1 MIRVLCIH
9 NSKRPKGTDLNITLS
24 YLSQPTLAV
33 FRLFSFLILF
43 LVGMLASSLP
53 AVAESDSKT
62 IPSEVANLMSAIQ
75 FQTVSHQDI
84 TAIDYSQFEQFLAFI
99 KKTYPLAF
107 SSLEVETVATYSL
120 LLTWQGTNSD
130 LLPVLMDAHYD
141 VVPIEPG
148 TEDDWQQP
156 PFAGVIADGYLWGRG
171 AIDDKASVI
180 ATLETIEKLLSEGFQ
195 PERTM
200 LFSFGHDEEIGGN
213 TGAANISAL
222 IASKN
227 IRLEY
232 MIGEGGLIVDAYPL
246 LDGQLMA
253 MIALAEKTYVT
264 LTLTAKG
271 QGGHSSQPPKNN
283 SIVKLSKAVI
293 ALHENPFPATL
304 KSPVSDML
312 ETLAPHIDGV
322 TGFIFDNQWLTSGLL
337 ASQLSKDPVN
347 STLVR
352 NTTGITMFNS
362 GIKENVVPQTAE
374 AKVNFRLLPSTSVE
388 QLIIAVNATIND
400 PDIVVTSKAW
410 KKSPTIA
417 DKNHPGFKKIAW
429 SVLSVFPNAI
439 VAPGLM
445 TASSDTPHYANLTDN
460 IYRFHAYTIDFNLTR
475 TIHGTDERIAIDSVV
490 NAVKITRELI
500 KSASTP

>member
-1 MIRVLCIH
+1 
-9 NSKRPKGTDLNITLS
+9 
-24 YLSQPTLAV
+24 
-33 FRLFSFLILF
+33 
-43 LVGMLASSLP
+43 
-53 AVAESDSKT
+53 
-62 IPSEVANLMSAIQ
+62 
-75 FQTVSHQDI
+75 
-84 TAIDYSQFEQFLAFI
+84 
-99 KKTYPLAF
+99 
-107 SSLEVETVATYSL
+107 
-120 LLTWQGTNSD
+120 
-130 LLPVLMDAHYD
+130 MDAHYD

-156 PFAGVIADGYLWGRG
+156 PFAGVIADSYLWGRG

-213 TGAANISAL
+213 TGAASISAL

-232 MIGEGGLIVDAYPL
+232 MIAEGGLIVDAYPL

-293 ALHENPFPATL
+293 ALHENPLPATL
-304 KSPVSDML
+304 DSPVSDML
-312 ETLAPHIDGV
+312 ESLAPQIKGV
-322 TGFIFDNQWLTSGLL
+322 MGFIFNNQWLTKALL
-337 ASQLSKDPVN
+337 ANQLSKDPVN

-352 NTTGITMFNS
+352 NTTAITMFNS

-388 QLIIAVNATIND
+388 QLITAVKAIIND
-400 PDIVVTSKAW
+400 PDIVVTANAW
-410 KKSPTIA
+410 RNSPPIA
-417 DKNHPGFKKIAW
+417 DKKNPGFKKIEN
-429 SVLSVFPNAI
+429 SVLNVLPNAI
-439 VAPGLM
+439 VVPGLM

-460 IYRFHAYTIDFNLTR
+460 IYRFHAYTIDFNHTG

-500 KSASTP
+500 MSASTP